1 MFDGCSSLQVLPDIV
16 GRWSASN
23 IRNAKSIIA
32 GCKSLVL
39 VPDFFKL
46 GFCNVVNLE
55 QDEIDSESEKS
66 LSDYIND
73 RSSCGD
79 GFKSDS
85 FSL

>member
-39 VPDFFKL
+39 VPDFSKL

-55 QDEIDSESEKS
+55 QDETDSESEKS